1 MAGYIDAHI
10 HVVPSGKFVDNPR
23 EPPLPDAPE
32 DAIAAMDSNGVEL
45 GVIVPMRPQDNDF
58 ILQCQQRHPQRLV
71 GCAMVHPRD
80 KDAVTQLR
88 DLIGGGLR
96 GLKLHPITQQFPD
109 TDFEHLSPLIAEAG
123 RLGVHVQIH
132 CTPMFGLSTVEGV
145 LHLALKH
152 PDTKI
157 ILLHAA
163 LHRYLDLFPVSRA
176 LHSGVLQNL
185 YIDMSAT
192 VVAFHGSPLWESFR
206 WVMQQI
212 GAEHLV
218 FGSDFPLM
226 DIGQTL
232 KCIHA
237 LGFTPEEEQLILRK
251 NMNAILGL

>member
-1 MAGYIDAHI
+1 M

-23 EPPLPDAPE
+23 EPPLPAAPE
-32 DAIAAMDSNGVEL
+32 DAVAAMDAHGVAV
-45 GVIVPMRPQDNDF
+45 GVIVPMRPQDNAF
-58 ILQCQQRHPQRLV
+58 ILGCQQRHPQRLM
-71 GCAMVHPRD
+71 GCAMVNPMEG
-80 KDAVTQLR
+80 DAVNQLR
-88 DLIGGGLR
+88 SLIGEGLR

-109 TDFEHLSPLIAEAG
+109 TDFDRLSPLVAEAG

-152 PDTKI
+152 PETRI

-176 LHSGVLQNL
+176 LHAGVLQNL
-185 YIDMSAT
+185 YIDVSAT
-192 VVAFHGSPLWESFR
+192 VVAFHESPLWESFR
-206 WVMQQI
+206 WVMRQI

-226 DIGQTL
+226 DIGQTIR
-232 KCIHA
+232 CIHE
-237 LGFTPEEEQLILRK
+237 LGFTPEEEQLILQK
-251 NMNAILGL
+251 NMEAILGL